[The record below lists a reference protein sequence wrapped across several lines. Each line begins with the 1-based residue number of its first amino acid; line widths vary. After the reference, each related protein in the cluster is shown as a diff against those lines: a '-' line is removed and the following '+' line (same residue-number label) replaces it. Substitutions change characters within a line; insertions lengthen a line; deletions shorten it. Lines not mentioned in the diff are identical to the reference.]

1 MTLGEEK
8 INFYNGNYQK
18 VNIKKGLCYSIRF
31 ALLLFT
37 ANRSRISIK
46 NLFPLYVFYNVQHEK
61 TDSYIYFL

>member
-37 ANRSRISIK
+37 ANRSR
-46 NLFPLYVFYNVQHEK
+46 
-61 TDSYIYFL
+61 T